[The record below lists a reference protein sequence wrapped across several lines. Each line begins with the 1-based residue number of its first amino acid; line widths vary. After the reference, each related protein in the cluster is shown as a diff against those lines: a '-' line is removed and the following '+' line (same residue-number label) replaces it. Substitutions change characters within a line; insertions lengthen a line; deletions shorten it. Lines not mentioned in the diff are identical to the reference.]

1 VPTRDHRTDV
11 SNVLVIGSG
20 GAGLRA
26 AIAAHDAGCEVTII
40 GKRLRKD
47 AHTVLAAGG
56 INAALATRDPDDHWG
71 WHVMDTWNEGYFVAD
86 PVKVGIL
93 ARESPDRVRE
103 LADWGLPFARTEDGD
118 IDTRYFGAHRYR
130 RTAYAGDWTGRAIV
144 ETLNDQVVAR
154 DITVREQR
162 YVSRLLV
169 HEGVCFG
176 AYTFDLETGDRTV
189 ELADSVVL
197 AAGGHTRLWRRSSS
211 RRDENNGDGMS
222 LALHAGC
229 ELQDL
234 ELVQFHPTG
243 MTHPEEHAGTLVTE
257 AVRGEG
263 GHLLNSEG
271 ERFMERYDPE
281 RMELSTRD
289 RVAMA
294 NYTEIHEGRGGP
306 NGGVFLD
313 ISHLPKDEIREK
325 LPRMHRQFVELQM
338 LDIGEDPVE
347 VAPTA
352 HYSMG
357 GVHVDPETTAT
368 AVEGLYAVGEIA
380 AGLHGANRLGG
391 NSLAETVVFGKRSGE
406 AAAERSL
413 SLDVQLRNRAVIEA
427 AADELDAA
435 VRDGDTVVRQVQRGL
450 RDAMW
455 NHVGVVRDEDG
466 LSAGIDRLDELA
478 REAEDVDVRPDAQGH
493 ADLAAALDLRGSIQA
508 ARATVLLA
516 RERRESRGAHQRT
529 DHPERDDEHQ
539 LLNHTVRL
547 GDDGELVIGTRARVA
562 VPDDLREWAREA
574 DDELEVEG
582 RLLE

>member
-1 VPTRDHRTDV
+1 VHPDLRTET

-26 AIAAHDAGCEVTII
+26 AIAAHDAGCEVTIV

-47 AHTVLAAGG
+47 AHTVLASGG
-56 INAALATRDPDDHWG
+56 INAALATRDPEDHWG

-86 PVKVGIL
+86 PRKVEIL
-93 ARESPDRVRE
+93 AREAPDRVRE
-103 LADWGLPFARTEDGD
+103 LADWGLPFARTEDGA

-144 ETLNDQVVAR
+144 ETLHDQVVER
-154 DITVREQR
+154 NIPIRERR

-169 HEGVCFG
+169 HDGVCFG
-176 AYTFDLETGDRTV
+176 AFTFDLESGERMV
-189 ELADSVVL
+189 ELADAVVL

-229 ELQDL
+229 VLQDL
-234 ELVQFHPTG
+234 ELVQYHPTG
-243 MTHPEEHAGTLVTE
+243 MTHPEEHAGQLVTE

-263 GHLLNSEG
+263 GRLFNSEG
-271 ERFMERYDPE
+271 ERFMERYDPD

-313 ISHLPKDEIREK
+313 ISHVDKDTIREK
-325 LPRMHRQFVELQM
+325 LPRMHRQFVESQM
-338 LDIGEDPVE
+338 LDIGEEPME
-347 VAPTA
+347 VSPTA

-357 GVHVDPETTAT
+357 GVHVDPGTTAT
-368 AVEGLYAVGEIA
+368 DVEGLYAVGEIA

-406 AAAERSL
+406 AAAEHSR
-413 SLDVQLRNRAVIEA
+413 SLDVQLRNRAVIQA
-427 AADELDAA
+427 ASDELDAA
-435 VRDGDTVVRQVQRGL
+435 VRDGDTVVRQVQRAL
-450 RDAMW
+450 RDTMW
-455 NHVGVVRDEDG
+455 EHVGVVRDEEG
-466 LSAGIDRLDELA
+466 LDAALARLDELA
-478 REAEDVDVRPDAQGH
+478 EATEDIDVRPDAQGH
-493 ADLAAALDLRGSIQA
+493 EDLALALDLRGSIQA
-508 ARATVLLA
+508 ARATALLA
-516 RERRESRGAHQRT
+516 RERRESRGAHNRS
-529 DHPERDDEHQ
+529 DHPDRDDEHQ
-539 LLNHTVRL
+539 LVNHTVHL
-547 GDDGELVIGTRARVA
+547 DEGGELVLGSRPRVE
-562 VPDDLREWAREA
+562 VPDHLAEWAQE
-574 DDELEVEG
+574 DDQELEAGDKLVE
-582 RLLE
+582 

>member
-1 VPTRDHRTDV
+1 VHPDHRTDI

-26 AIAAHDAGCEVTII
+26 AIAAHDAGCEVTIV

-56 INAALATRDPDDHWG
+56 INAALATRDPEDHWG
-71 WHVMDTWNEGYFVAD
+71 WHVMDTWNEGYFLAD

-93 ARESPDRVRE
+93 AREAPDRIHE
-103 LADWGLPFARTEDGD
+103 LAEWGLPFARTEDGD

-144 ETLNDQVVAR
+144 ETLHDQVVR
-154 DITVREQR
+154 RRIPIRERR

-176 AYTFDLETGDRTV
+176 AFTFDLESGERTV
-189 ELADSVVL
+189 ELADSVIL

-229 ELQDL
+229 VLQDL
-234 ELVQFHPTG
+234 ELVQYHPTG
-243 MTHPEEHAGTLVTE
+243 MTHPEEHAGQLVTE

-263 GHLLNSEG
+263 GRLLNSEG

-294 NYTEIHEGRGGP
+294 NYTEISEGRGGP

-313 ISHLPKDEIREK
+313 ISHVDSDTIREK
-325 LPRMHRQFVELQM
+325 LPRMHRQFVETQM
-338 LDIGEDPVE
+338 LDIGEEAME

-368 AVEGLYAVGEIA
+368 DVEGLYAVGEIA

-406 AAAERSL
+406 AAAERSR
-413 SLDVQLRNRAVIEA
+413 SMDVQRRDRGVIER
-427 AADELDAA
+427 AADDLDAA

-450 RDAMW
+450 RDVMW
-455 NHVGVVRDEDG
+455 DHVGVVRDEDG
-466 LSAGIDRLDELA
+466 LDRALERLDELA
-478 REAEDVDVRPDAQGH
+478 LAAEDVDVRPDAQGH
-493 ADLAAALDLRGSIQA
+493 DDLAIALDLRGSIQA
-508 ARATVLLA
+508 ARATALLA
-516 RERRESRGAHQRT
+516 RERRESRGAHNRA
-529 DHPERDDEHQ
+529 DHPDRDDDHQ
-539 LLNHTVRL
+539 LLNHTVHL
-547 GDDGELVIGTRARVA
+547 GDDGELVLGSRPRAPI
-562 VPDDLREWAREA
+562 PDDLAEWVKE
-574 DDELEVEG
+574 DDQELESSEK
-582 RLLE
+582 LSE

>member
-1 VPTRDHRTDV
+1 VHRDHRTDI

-26 AIAAHDAGCEVTII
+26 AIAAHDAGCEVTIV

-47 AHTVLAAGG
+47 AHTVLASGG
-56 INAALATRDPDDHWG
+56 INAALATRDPEDSWG
-71 WHVMDTWNEGYFVAD
+71 WHVMDTWNEGYFIAD
-86 PVKVGIL
+86 AQKVGIL
-93 ARESPDRVRE
+93 AREAPDRVRE
-103 LADWGLPFARTEDGD
+103 LAEWGMPFARTEDGD

-144 ETLNDQVVAR
+144 ETLHDQVVER
-154 DITVREQR
+154 GIPIREQR

-169 HEGVCFG
+169 HDGTCFG
-176 AYTFDLETGDRTV
+176 AFTFDLDSGERTV

-234 ELVQFHPTG
+234 ELVQYHPTG
-243 MTHPEEHAGTLVTE
+243 MTHPEEHAGQLVTE

-263 GHLLNSEG
+263 GRLFNSEG

-313 ISHLPKDEIREK
+313 ISHIGKDAIREK
-325 LPRMHRQFVELQM
+325 LPRMHRQFVETQM
-338 LDIGEDPVE
+338 IDIGEEPVE

-357 GVHVDPETTAT
+357 GVHVDAETAAT
-368 AVEGLYAVGEIA
+368 DVEGLYAVGEIA

-391 NSLAETVVFGKRSGE
+391 NSLAETVVFGTRAGE
-406 AAAERSL
+406 AAAERSR
-413 SLDVQLRNRAVIEA
+413 SLDVQLRNRAAIEA
-427 AADELDAA
+427 AAEELDAA

-450 RDAMW
+450 RDTMW
-455 NHVGVVRDEDG
+455 DHVGVVRDEDG
-466 LSAGIDRLDELA
+466 LTTALERLDELA
-478 REAEDVDVRPDAQGH
+478 RAAEDVDVRPDAQGH
-493 ADLAAALDLRGSIQA
+493 GDLALALDLRGSIEA
-508 ARATVLLA
+508 ARATTLLA
-516 RERRESRGAHQRT
+516 RERRESRGAHTRS
-529 DHPERDDEHQ
+529 DHPDRDDEHQ
-539 LLNHTVRL
+539 LVNHTVRL
-547 GDDGELVIGTRARVA
+547 GTDGELVIGSRPRKP
-562 VPDDLREWAREA
+562 VPEDLREWAKEA
-574 DDELEVEG
+574 DDEIDTEG

>member
-1 VPTRDHRTDV
+1 M
-11 SNVLVIGSG
+11 
-20 GAGLRA
+20 GAA
-26 AIAAHDAGCEVTII
+26 V
-40 GKRLRKD
+40 
-47 AHTVLAAGG
+47 
-56 INAALATRDPDDHWG
+56 
-71 WHVMDTWNEGYFVAD
+71 
-86 PVKVGIL
+86 
-93 ARESPDRVRE
+93 
-103 LADWGLPFARTEDGD
+103 ARTEDGD

-144 ETLNDQVVAR
+144 ETLNDQVLER
-154 DITVREQR
+154 DIPIRENR

-169 HEGVCFG
+169 DDGVCFG
-176 AYTFDLETGDRTV
+176 AMTFDLESGERTV
-189 ELADSVVL
+189 EIADAVIL

-243 MTHPEEHAGTLVTE
+243 MTHPEEHAGQLVTE

-263 GHLLNSEG
+263 GKLLNADG

-313 ISHLPKDEIREK
+313 ISHLDKDVIRDK
-325 LPRMHRQFVELQM
+325 LPRMHRQFVETQM
-338 LDIGEDPVE
+338 LDIGEEPME

-357 GVHVDPETTAT
+357 GVHIDPDTCAT
-368 AVEGLYAVGEIA
+368 GVEGLYAVGEIT

-391 NSLAETVVFGKRSGE
+391 NSLAETVVFGKRAGD
-406 AAAERSL
+406 AAAQRSL
-413 SLDVQLRNRAVIEA
+413 TLDVQLRSRHVIA
-427 AADELDAA
+427 AAEDELDEA
-435 VRDGDTVVRQVQRGL
+435 VRDGDTVVRQVQREL
-450 RDAMW
+450 RDTMW
-455 NHVGVVRDEDG
+455 DHVGVVRTEDE
-466 LSAGIDRLDELA
+466 LTAGIERIRELYA
-478 REAEDVDVRPDAQGH
+478 SAQDIDVRPDAQGY
-493 ADLAAALDLRGSIQA
+493 ADLAAALDLRGSIEA
-508 ARATVLLA
+508 AEATALLA
-516 RERRESRGAHQRT
+516 RERRESRGAHIRT
-529 DHPERDDEHQ
+529 DFPDRDDEHQ
-539 LLNHTVRL
+539 QVNHTVRWK
-547 GDDGELVIGTRARVA
+547 DGELHVESRPRPA
-562 VPDDLREWAREA
+562 VPDHLQEWMREA
-574 DDELEVEG
+574 DELDVEG